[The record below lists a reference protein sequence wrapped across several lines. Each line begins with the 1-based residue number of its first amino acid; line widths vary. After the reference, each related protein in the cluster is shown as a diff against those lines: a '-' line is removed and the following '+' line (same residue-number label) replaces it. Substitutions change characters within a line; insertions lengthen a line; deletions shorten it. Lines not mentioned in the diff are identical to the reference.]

1 MTAREVVQAY
11 ADKHL
16 KFVLWPGVG
25 DVKGPNTKDWPNQP
39 ATPQD
44 YKDGDRV
51 GILLGTELSPG
62 RYVHDVDIDWAP
74 GYSVAAAFLPKTEFI
89 YGRASKR
96 VSHCFYTLSEALQ
109 TIQYKDPIDGQM
121 LLEIRGVKSDG
132 AIGFQSMAPPSIW
145 SKDGKQEPLEFRIF
159 GLPTHFESSKHFLQR
174 ITLASVGMLLAKRLG
189 HNGFG
194 HEVRLA
200 WAGYLLRA
208 GLPIE
213 DIITMGEAMSIP
225 CNNREMADIRLVVES
240 TAASLAQGTKKVKGG
255 PAFAKLLGSDVGKK
269 IIGAINTWLGRDSDF
284 IRNHEGMIV
293 KDSQENVRRALS
305 LLGIELHYQEF
316 AERMLVSEEGKA
328 LRPLDDRML
337 NNTWLKIDR
346 EHRFRPSFLF
356 FEKVI
361 TDAAY
366 DNSFHP
372 VRDYLSSL
380 TWDGEPRI
388 STWLAKYGGAEDH
401 SEGSEQQTYLEA
413 VSSIVLIAAV
423 RRILHPGCK
432 YDEMLVLESQQGLSK
447 SSALRAL
454 CPRDEWFSDDLPLN
468 VDAKEIIERTLG
480 KWIIEAS
487 DLVGGRKADRD
498 HLKSMLSR
506 QTDGPAR
513 MAYARIPVERPRQFI
528 IIGTTNNN
536 EYLADATG
544 ARRFWPV
551 KVGRFEVGEIVQD
564 RDQLWAEAVV
574 REAQGESIRL
584 NEDLWGSAGE
594 HQERRRS
601 VDAWEDTLQDFT
613 EGLDVSVGGRVQIAT
628 DSLWNRLGIE
638 VARRDL
644 NSARRISEI
653 MQRLGFERTRVR
665 MDDKV
670 QVGYVRQAKRATD
683 GGLLFPRVAKSSLPE
698 PDM

>member
-1 MTAREVVQAY
+1 MTASEVVKDYFAKNFQVV
-11 ADKHL
+11 
-16 KFVLWPGVG
+16 FWPAVG
-25 DVKGPNTKDWPNQP
+25 DQKGPKDKNWPRNP
-39 ATPQD
+39 AKLAD
-44 YKDGDRV
+44 YREGDRV

-62 RYVHDVDIDWAP
+62 RFAHDVDIDWAP
-74 GYSVAAAFLPKTEFI
+74 GYQVAAAFLPRTEFI
-89 YGRASKR
+89 YGRASKKI
-96 VSHCFYTLSEALQ
+96 SHCIYALSEA
-109 TIQYKDPIDGQM
+109 IACVQYKDPVDSTM
-121 LLEIRGVKSDG
+121 LLEIRGTKEDG
-132 AIGFQSMAPPSIW
+132 SIGFQSMAPPSIW
-145 SKDGKQEPLEFRIF
+145 SKDGKQEPLEFRVH
-159 GLPTHFESSKHFLQR
+159 GTPTYFESVAHFRQR
-174 ITLASVGMLLAKRLG
+174 ITLAAVGMLLAKRFG
-189 HNGFG
+189 RNGFG
-194 HEVRLA
+194 HEVRLP

-208 GLPIE
+208 AIPVE
-213 DIITMGEAMSIP
+213 DVIAMGEAISIH
-225 CNNREMADIRLVVES
+225 CNNREISDVRLVVES
-240 TAASLAQGTKKVKGG
+240 TAAALAQGTKKVKGG
-255 PAFAKLLGSDVGKK
+255 PALAKLLGGDVGRKV
-269 IIGAINTWLGRDSDF
+269 ISTLNNWLGRDSDF
-284 IRNHEGMIV
+284 IRTPDGLIV
-293 KDSQENVRRALS
+293 KDNQENVRRAIN

-316 AERMLVSEEGKA
+316 AEKMLVSEEGKPQ
-328 LRPLDDRML
+328 RPLDDRML
-337 NNTWLKIDR
+337 NATWLRIDR

-372 VRDYLSSL
+372 VRDYLHSL

-388 STWLAKYGGAEDH
+388 NAWLATYGGAEDAADN
-401 SEGSEQQTYLEA
+401 SEVQTYLEA

-506 QTDGPAR
+506 QVDGPAR

-528 IIGTTNNN
+528 IIGTTNSA

-551 KVGRFEVGEIVQD
+551 KVGRFDVDGLVRD

-574 REAQGESIRL
+574 REASDESIRL
-584 NEDLWGSAGE
+584 KEELWSSAGE
-594 HQERRRS
+594 HQEQRRS
-601 VDAWEDTLQDFT
+601 VDAWEDAL
-613 EGLDVSVGGRVQIAT
+613 ERCVEELDISPSGRVQVIT
-628 DSLWNRLGIE
+628 DVLWNHLGIE

-644 NSARRISEI
+644 PSARRISEI
-653 MQRLGFERTRVR
+653 MQRLGFERAKVR
-665 MDDKV
+665 GDGKV
-670 QVGYVRQAKRATD
+670 QVGYIKVSAQDTLLPRIVKTKIETD
-683 GGLLFPRVAKSSLPE
+683 
-698 PDM
+698 M